1 MTPTAVGKFLRN
13 IRDRDL
19 IEKSYAFQF
28 ILLKSKTLLVDG
40 YLESI
45 FKFDCYAT
53 IFTGEVSCTLSESL
67 YCTVQTCSVLTC
79 RS

>member
-28 ILLKSKTLLVDG
+28 ILLEIKTLLLHE
-40 YLESI
+40 YPKSI
-45 FKFDCYAT
+45 FKFDCSAT
-53 IFTGEVSCTLSESL
+53 IFTGEVSCTLSASL
-67 YCTVQTCSVLTC
+67 YCTVQTCRVLT
-79 RS
+79 